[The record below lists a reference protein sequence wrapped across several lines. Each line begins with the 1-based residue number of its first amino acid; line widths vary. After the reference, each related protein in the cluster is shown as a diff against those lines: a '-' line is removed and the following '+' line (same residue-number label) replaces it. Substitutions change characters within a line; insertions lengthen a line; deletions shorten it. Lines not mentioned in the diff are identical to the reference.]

1 MKMKVMLGLVAVSL
15 LASCGLIKT
24 PPIVLQDTTKTPN
37 PTVGGGALGIDS
49 KGSPL
54 DLSKGGIALQGTKN
68 GVVIASG
75 TFADVTDQQVKD
87 NIARLSEWG
96 YTQTM
101 PTATLSGAN
110 CPASFAMTS
119 VSFTATLSDAGGTA
133 GATRSASA
141 TTSVASINFAAQST
155 GSCTYNATVNGAA
168 AAISGILL
176 GTELATLGQII
187 INGGPNAAS
196 LTGTYTTPDAL
207 AGRTLT
213 INFGGSS
220 SYVIATIL

>member
-1 MKMKVMLGLVAVSL
+1 MKMKVMLGLAAVSL

-37 PTVGGGALGIDS
+37 PTVGGGALGIDG
-49 KGSPL
+49 KGAPL
-54 DLSKGGIALQGTKN
+54 DLSRGGITLQGTKT

-75 TFADVTDQQVKD
+75 TFADVTDTQVTN
-87 NIARLSEWG
+87 NITRLTEWG

-110 CPASFAMTS
+110 CPASFAMTN
-119 VSFTATLSDAGGTA
+119 VSFTATLSDAGGT
-133 GATRSASA
+133 GGVTRSAAA
-141 TTSVASINFAAQST
+141 TTSVPLVSFAAQSA
-155 GSCTYNATVNGAA
+155 GSCTYNATVSGAA
-168 AAISGILL
+168 AAITGVLL
-176 GTELATLGQII
+176 GTDLTTLGQII
-187 INGGPNAAS
+187 TTGGANTAS
-196 LTGTYTTPDAL
+196 LTGTYTTPDTV

>member
-1 MKMKVMLGLVAVSL
+1 MKMKVMLGLAAVSL

-37 PTVGGGALGIDS
+37 PTVGGGALGIDG
-49 KGSPL
+49 KGAPL
-54 DLSKGGIALQGTKN
+54 DLSKGGIALQGTKT

-75 TFADVTDQQVKD
+75 SFADATDQQVKD
-87 NIARLSEWG
+87 NISRLAEWG

-101 PTATLSGAN
+101 PTATLSGTN
-110 CPASFAMTS
+110 CPASFAMTN

-141 TTSVASINFAAQST
+141 TTGVASISFAAQSA

-168 AAISGILL
+168 AAITGILIGADL
-176 GTELATLGQII
+176 TTLGQII
-187 INGGPNAAS
+187 TTGGANTAS
-196 LTGTYTTPDAL
+196 LTGTYTTPDTVAN
-207 AGRTLT
+207 RTLT